1 MVDNCSSSAVVRP
14 DVRSDGAGDVN
25 KVEDEDQTK
34 FDEQFKQLL
43 ELV

>member
-1 MVDNCSSSAVVRP
+1 MYFKARYVNPYYGEDSKYTH
-14 DVRSDGAGDVN
+14 GDVN